1 VISNHVPDL
10 EVIGRVA
17 EVADLAWNAIER
29 HHEHKESVTI
39 HERCLKLEEE
49 LAFQRSENERLKA
62 ELEEFCKNVQDFKK
76 LHNSSQSSCGN
87 ALAAGCPYTELENC
101 PSDLYE
107 RLRNTVDSPNFLAK
121 LQTSHDNGNTT
132 SKDLAKL
139 QTSHDNGNATSKDPA
154 NMGIEGDILGNNNPE
169 DPSLWV
175 WVPDDMA
182 TRKVEERCG
191 LDNEG
196 YIIITEEDLVDGI
209 ATFIANYIVSN
220 SQAKKMTPEQLQKVL
235 SNVLESMYRRNTI
248 KKLWD
253 ASKFMYTGATWG
265 ITLIGFY
272 RHPFLLKA
280 AMKAAL
286 FTGRILV
293 KAL

>member
-1 VISNHVPDL
+1 MVISGHVPDL

-17 EVADLAWNAIER
+17 EVADLAWNAFER
-29 HHEHKESVTI
+29 HHERKESVTI

-49 LAFQRSENERLKA
+49 LALQRSENERLKA
-62 ELEEFCKNVQDFKK
+62 ELEEFCKSVQDFKQ
-76 LHNSSQSSCGN
+76 LHNSSQSSCGD
-87 ALAAGCPYTELENC
+87 ALAGGCQYSELENC

-121 LQTSHDNGNTT
+121 LKTSHDNG
-132 SKDLAKL
+132 S
-139 QTSHDNGNATSKDPA
+139 ATSKDPA
-154 NMGIEGDILGNNNPE
+154 NMGIEVDTLANTNPE

-196 YIIITEEDLVDGI
+196 YILITEEDLVDGI
-209 ATFIANYIVSN
+209 ATFVASFIVSN

-235 SNVLESMYRRNTI
+235 SNVLESMHRRNTI

-253 ASKFMYTGATWG
+253 TSKFMYTAATWG

-272 RHPFLLKA
+272 RNPFLLKA
-280 AMKAAL
+280 AMKAVL

>member
-1 VISNHVPDL
+1 MKKKMVISNHVPDL

-17 EVADLAWNAIER
+17 EVADLAWNAFER

-49 LAFQRSENERLKA
+49 LALQRSENERLKA
-62 ELEEFCKNVQDFKK
+62 ELEEFCTNVQDFKK
-76 LHNSSQSSCGN
+76 LHNSSQSSCGD
-87 ALAAGCPYTELENC
+87 ALLGEYPYGELEDC

-107 RLRNTVDSPNFLAK
+107 RLRNTIDSPNF
-121 LQTSHDNGNTT
+121 
-132 SKDLAKL
+132 LAKL

-169 DPSLWV
+169 DTSLWV

-209 ATFIANYIVSN
+209 ATFISNYIVSN

-265 ITLIGFY
+265 IALIGFY